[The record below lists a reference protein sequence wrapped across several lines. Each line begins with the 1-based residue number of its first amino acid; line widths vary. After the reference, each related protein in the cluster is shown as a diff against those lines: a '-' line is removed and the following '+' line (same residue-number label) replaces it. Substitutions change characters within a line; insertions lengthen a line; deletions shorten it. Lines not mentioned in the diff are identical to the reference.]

1 MNKRKIQLIAVLS
14 SLLLAASNGLAQGG
28 RPGGRPATPPPFD
41 VGGQQRR
48 GPDRRGPAPGLSFL
62 SSEMRFSGRVVKGAP
77 FSAESVS
84 ESTQILADG
93 SKISRRMT
101 AKIAR
106 DSEGRTRREQQLN
119 VLGPFNVAGEPPHL
133 IFIDDPVAGAHY
145 ALNVRQKEARKFPF
159 RPNDRPEPEP
169 PDTSGESV
177 ESLGVQVIEGME
189 AKGTRSTVVIPV
201 GRIGNDRP
209 LSIVSELWEST
220 ELKVPILSRHSDPR
234 TGVTEYRLINIDR
247 SEPSHDLF
255 EVPGDFRLR
264 EEKPGFQRDMRPRG
278 PMRERRV
285 PGLF

>member
-1 MNKRKIQLIAVLS
+1 MIAVLA

-28 RPGGRPATPPPFD
+28 RPGPGGRQGGRPGLPPPPFD
-41 VGGQQRR
+41 VGGPERR

-84 ESTQILADG
+84 ESTQVLADG

-145 ALNVRQKEARKFPF
+145 ALNVRQKEVRKFPF
-159 RPNDRPEPEP
+159 RPNDRSEPEP
-169 PDTSGESV
+169 PDTSGENV
-177 ESLGVQVIEGME
+177 ESLGVQLIEGME

-201 GRIGNDRP
+201 GQIGNDRP
-209 LSIVSELWEST
+209 LNIVSELWEST

-234 TGVTEYRLINIDR
+234 TGIIEYRLINIDR
-247 SEPSHDLF
+247 SEPAHNLF
-255 EVPGDFRLR
+255 EVPPEFKLR
-264 EEKPGFQRDMRPRG
+264 EEKPGFQRETRPRG
-278 PMRERRV
+278 PMRERRN
-285 PGLF
+285 PD